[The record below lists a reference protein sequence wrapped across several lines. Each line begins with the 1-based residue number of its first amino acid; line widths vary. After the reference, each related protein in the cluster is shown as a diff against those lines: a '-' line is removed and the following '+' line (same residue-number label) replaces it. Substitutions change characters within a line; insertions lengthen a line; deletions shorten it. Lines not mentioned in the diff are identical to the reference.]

1 MALLLEEEISFKN
14 ILSNVF
20 FLNAELMFPF
30 ILLLFFECVI

>member
-1 MALLLEEEISFKN
+1 MGLLLEEEISFKN

-20 FLNAELMFPF
+20 FLSVELMNPF